1 MKTLRTPSEPIVD
14 PMALEGLGTGD
25 EITVEGDE
33 TAAPSAPAPEAPKRR
48 GRRPKAATTQAAG
61 PNPKGIEATLQLVHG
76 LLAMWVE
83 EMAISQPEAE
93 QLGQAI
99 ANVARHYPNFVAS
112 QKTMDIIT
120 LAACAGM
127 IYLPRLKLAS
137 DRIKARKAAPVT
149 QLHPVA

>member
-1 MKTLRTPSEPIVD
+1 MKTPRNPAEPTVD
-14 PMALEGLGTGD
+14 PMALEGLSTGD

-33 TAAPSAPAPEAPKRR
+33 TVAPSPAPEPPKRR
-48 GRRPKAATTQAAG
+48 GRKPRAATTQAAG

-99 ANVARHYPNFVAS
+99 ANVARHYPNFIAS

-137 DRIKARKAAPVT
+137 DRIKVRKAASVT

>member
-1 MKTLRTPSEPIVD
+1 MKASRNQNEPSVD
-14 PMALEGLGTGD
+14 PMALEGLVPGD
-25 EITVEGDE
+25 EIVIDGDD
-33 TAAPSAPAPEAPKRR
+33 PSASSPLPDPPKRR
-48 GRRPKAATTQAAG
+48 TRQRKAAVAQAAG

-76 LLAMWVE
+76 VLSMWVE
-83 EMAISQPEAE
+83 EMVLSPQEAE
-93 QLGQAI
+93 QLSQAI
-99 ANVARHYPNFVAS
+99 ANVARHYPNFIAS

-137 DRIKARKAAPVT
+137 DRIKTRKTAPVT

>member
-1 MKTLRTPSEPIVD
+1 MKTPRKSDEPTID
-14 PMALEGLGTGD
+14 PMALEGLSAGD
-25 EITVEGDE
+25 EITIEGDE
-33 TAAPSAPAPEAPKRR
+33 TTAPSGPVPEPPKRR
-48 GRRPKAATTQAAG
+48 GRKPRAATTQAAG

-76 LLAMWVE
+76 VLGMWVE
-83 EMAISQPEAE
+83 EMVLSPQEAE
-93 QLGQAI
+93 QLSQAI
-99 ANVARHYPNFVAS
+99 ANVARHYPNFIAS

-137 DRIKARKAAPVT
+137 DRIKVRKAASVT